1 MAADARPLPVSAG
14 LELLLI
20 LSALLSAVTGAFT
33 GVRAPEIRA
42 QHAAATLETANV
54 ALPCAV
60 SPARAATAASPEMA
74 ALGLPASLP
83 KLPTFALTLSAPL
96 ETIRLL
102 E

>member
-1 MAADARPLPVSAG
+1 MAADARPLPVSAA

-33 GVRAPEIRA
+33 GVRAPEVRA
-42 QHAAATLETANV
+42 QHAAAALETAEM
-54 ALPCAV
+54 AAPCAV
-60 SPARAATAASPEMA
+60 SPARAVPAASPEMA
-74 ALGLPASLP
+74 ALGLPAALP
-83 KLPTFALTLSAPL
+83 KLPAFALTLSAPL